1 MIKGFQLLKGV
12 PTKEMVMKSATLVA
26 TIFLTLIS
34 VMQLLRFALH
44 VQVTVSG
51 IIVPTWLSA
60 VACVFT
66 GGLAIMLWLEN
77 RQK

>member
-1 MIKGFQLLKGV
+1 
-12 PTKEMVMKSATLVA
+12 MKSATLVA

>member
-1 MIKGFQLLKGV
+1 MD
-12 PTKEMVMKSATLVA
+12 KEVVMKPAALVA
-26 TIFLTLIS
+26 TIFLALIS
-34 VMQLLRFALH
+34 VMQLLRFVLQ
-44 VQVTVSG
+44 VQVTAGG

>member
-1 MIKGFQLLKGV
+1 
-12 PTKEMVMKSATLVA
+12 MKPAALVA
-26 TIFLTLIS
+26 TIFLALIS

-66 GGLAIMLWLEN
+66 GSLAIMLWLEN